1 MQVLEFK
8 PNSPSFCDNRT
19 KSLVHGLIQP
29 NSRFLSKVKEA
40 FGSKSV
46 TVKKKNKNSSNCFG
60 ILEVYFIIV

>member
-19 KSLVHGLIQP
+19 KSLAHGLIQP
-29 NSRFLSKVKEA
+29 NSGFLSKVKEA

-46 TVKKKNKNSSNCFG
+46 TVKKKSLQ
-60 ILEVYFIIV
+60 IVLEF